1 MAAAPPVPP
10 KGLLE
15 RLRAAPVRA
24 PEALALAACEQHAPA
39 AKAWLETKQ
48 GRFAHSPAEL
58 SDMAIRKHAQYARA
72 SGAITGLGGW
82 ATMAPDL
89 AALAWIQI
97 GMVLIVAALYGH
109 DLKDK
114 ARLKELFTL
123 TGVYGAGSANVAGD
137 AAARGAQRVAKRLVL
152 RHLRG
157 ENLQALKA
165 LFRLV
170 GINFARAGVIRAL
183 PLVNIPMNA
192 VVNDAATRTLGRKAR
207 AYYSTLPASSS
218 RQAT

>member
-1 MAAAPPVPP
+1 M
-10 KGLLE
+10 
-15 RLRAAPVRA
+15 
-24 PEALALAACEQHAPA
+24 
-39 AKAWLETKQ
+39 
-48 GRFAHSPAEL
+48 
-58 SDMAIRKHAQYARA
+58 
-72 SGAITGLGGW
+72 
-82 ATMAPDL
+82 
-89 AALAWIQI
+89 
-97 GMVLIVAALYGH
+97 
-109 DLKDK
+109 
-114 ARLKELFTL
+114 
-123 TGVYGAGSANVAGD
+123 
-137 AAARGAQRVAKRLVL
+137 AKRLVL